1 MKDSKFTQFK
11 VNSNSIITTKD
22 YLHYKPNYS
31 TKVHFYLNLL
41 KQEMLIFSDHTNEE
55 ATVKYSLV
63 IEPFLFDQYLALSLN
78 NGISFYISLEQRR
91 WINVLFIGYPEMLP
105 YLNIE

>member
-1 MKDSKFTQFK
+1 MKDSKFSQFK

-31 TKVHFYLNLL
+31 TKIHFYLNLL

-91 WINVLFIGYPEMLP
+91 
-105 YLNIE
+105 